1 MAKRIR
7 LKGTGVIY
15 DKVQVDGHKRGR
27 KAAQKKLDKIS
38 KDFPVLKDKVPDRPR
53 RSKRGSKYRPAS
65 LSTFHTGERIISNA
79 ENKTKRGGGDKKIK
93 KRTGWSRF
101 FRGGGGGRSAGQPLI
116 GMRQGKIRKEPK
128 LQ

>member
-79 ENKTKRGGGDKKIK
+79 ENKTKRGGG
-93 KRTGWSRF
+93 
-101 FRGGGGGRSAGQPLI
+101 GGRSAGQPLI

>member
-1 MAKRIR
+1 MTKRR

-38 KDFPVLKDKVPDRPR
+38 KDFPVLKDKAPDRPR
-53 RSKRGSKYRPAS
+53 KSKRGSKYRPSKSSGLAAFHSHERS
-65 LSTFHTGERIISNA
+65 LA
-79 ENKTKRGGGDKKIK
+79 KENKSDTGRSKPRA
-93 KRTGWSRF
+93 GWSRF
-101 FRGGGGGRSAGQPLI
+101 FRVGGGGSDSPGQPGLKH
-116 GMRQGKIRKEPK
+116 GKKRREPK

>member
-1 MAKRIR
+1 MTKRR

-38 KDFPVLKDKVPDRPR
+38 KDFPVLKDKAPDRPR
-53 RSKRGSKYRPAS
+53 RSKRGSKYRPSKSSGLAE
-65 LSTFHTGERIISNA
+65 FHSSERAIANA
-79 ENKTKRGGGDKKIK
+79 ENKP

-101 FRGGGGGRSAGQPLI
+101 FRVGGGGSDSPGQPGLKH
-116 GMRQGKIRKEPK
+116 GKKRREPK

>member
-1 MAKRIR
+1 MTKRR

-27 KAAQKKLDKIS
+27 KAAQKTLDKIS
-38 KDFPVLKDKVPDRPR
+38 KDFPVLKDKSPDRPR
-53 RSKRGSKYRPAS
+53 KSKRGSRYRSAS
-65 LSTFHTGERIISNA
+65 LSTFHTGERIIANA
-79 ENKTKRGGGDKKIK
+79 ENKP

-101 FRGGGGGRSAGQPLI
+101 FRVGGGGSDSPGQPGLKH
-116 GMRQGKIRKEPK
+116 GKKRREPK